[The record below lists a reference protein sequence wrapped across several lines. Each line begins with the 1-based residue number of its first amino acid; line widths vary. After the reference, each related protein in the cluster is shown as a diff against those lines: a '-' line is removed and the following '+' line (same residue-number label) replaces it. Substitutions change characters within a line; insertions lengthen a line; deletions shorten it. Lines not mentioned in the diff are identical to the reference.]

1 MNAGETQVD
10 AYPLAWPAGWPRAT
24 SRVWGQFKG
33 TIDAARWELLK
44 EIDLLVLGPDTR
56 LYTVRQ
62 HVVISTNKPLRKD
75 GELHAGSP
83 EPADPGVAVYFTRN
97 KKPVC
102 LACDKYDRVW
112 KNIRALAKTIEA
124 LRGIERWGS
133 TQLLDRAF
141 TGFAALPERTGPDV
155 WELLGLA
162 PDADEAAILK
172 AYRERAQTAHPDKG
186 GTHEAFDALTKCK
199 DIALATVRSR
209 KAGA

>member
-1 MNAGETQVD
+1 MNTGEANVD
-10 AYPLAWPAGWPRAT
+10 AYPLAWPAGWPRAQ

-33 TIDAARWELLK
+33 TLDAARGELLE
-44 EIDLLVLGPDTR
+44 EIDLLVLGVDKR
-56 LYTVRQ
+56 HFTVRK

-75 GELHAGSP
+75 GEIHAGAP
-83 EPADPGVAVYFTRN
+83 EPADPGVAVYFERK

-112 KNIRALAKTIEA
+112 KNIRAVAKTIEA

-133 TQLLDRAF
+133 TQLLNRAF

-155 WELLGLA
+155 WELLGIGADAGEAEILA
-162 PDADEAAILK
+162 
-172 AYRERAQTAHPDKG
+172 AYRERAKSAHPDKG
-186 GTHEAFDALTKCK
+186 GSHDAFDALTKCK